1 VYFAFF
7 NLIEPCCSTKLR
19 FFLKTVFTC
28 SRSEELTHSI
38 LICLR
43 KSTFFINMDSTL
55 EDDDSSKGK
64 RKSSELPKKSNKNPQ
79 LCSKDKSMDND
90 SPHCVI
96 CLDNIVKKSFANNC
110 LHEFCFECLL
120 KWSKVINDFIYLRHY
135 QDLISY
141 ELFLLGKSRMSVV
154 QWTIYC
160 YHP

>member
-1 VYFAFF
+1 
-7 NLIEPCCSTKLR
+7 
-19 FFLKTVFTC
+19 
-28 SRSEELTHSI
+28 
-38 LICLR
+38 
-43 KSTFFINMDSTL
+43 
-55 EDDDSSKGK
+55 
-64 RKSSELPKKSNKNPQ
+64 
-79 LCSKDKSMDND
+79 
-90 SPHCVI
+90 
-96 CLDNIVKKSFANNC
+96 